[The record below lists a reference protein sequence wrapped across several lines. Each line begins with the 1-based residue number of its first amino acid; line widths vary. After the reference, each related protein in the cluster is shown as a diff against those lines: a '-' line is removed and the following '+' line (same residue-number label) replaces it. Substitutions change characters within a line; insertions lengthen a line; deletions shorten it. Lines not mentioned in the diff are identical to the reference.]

1 MPSLLKYVDFTDIC
15 FFSQIILKNVSSA
28 QDSYPT
34 NKSINLMQKTTV
46 IKHGFWHTNDF
57 NFHTPL

>member
-1 MPSLLKYVDFTDIC
+1 MPSLLKYVDFTDTC

-46 IKHGFWHTNDF
+46 IKHGF
-57 NFHTPL
+57 